1 MTKNDIVID
10 ITNAL
15 EKENINV
22 KQVEVKAVVQKFLDQ
37 IAEIVIANGRLE
49 LRNFG
54 VFVLKIR
61 KPRLG
66 RNPKSGV
73 PVTVPR
79 RRTIVFYP
87 GKIMEEKLRA
97 ADRADTS
104 PQSAPAGAPAA
115 GT

>member
-15 EKENINV
+15 EKENIHV

-37 IAEIVIANGRLE
+37 IADIVITNGRLE

-87 GKIMEEKLRA
+87 GKVMEEKLRA
-97 ADRADTS
+97 ADKADEAS
-104 PQSAPAGAPAA
+104 GAASAPAGN
-115 GT
+115 

>member
-1 MTKNDIVID
+1 MTKNNIVID

-15 EKENINV
+15 EKESIHV

-37 IAEIVIANGRLE
+37 IADIVITNGRLE

-87 GKIMEEKLRA
+87 GKVMEEKLRA
-97 ADRADTS
+97 ADKADEAS
-104 PQSAPAGAPAA
+104 GVAAASPAGN
-115 GT
+115 